1 MDQIL
6 CPKCGSEC
14 LFHYTDAY
22 VLRTP
27 FRDDKGNLRLMEE
40 GTTEFDEN
48 FFRCARCGHS
58 PAEDDLVS
66 DVHGESVRA

>member
-6 CPKCGSEC
+6 CPRCGSEC

-27 FRDDKGNLRLMEE
+27 FLDDKGSLRLIDEQ
-40 GTTEFDEN
+40 TTEFDEN
-48 FFRCARCGHS
+48 FFQCARCGHR
-58 PAEDDLVS
+58 PEEDDLVPG
-66 DVHGESVRA
+66 VHGESISA

>member
-6 CPKCGSEC
+6 CPKCRSEC

-27 FRDDKGNLRLMEE
+27 FLDDGGNLKLVEG

-48 FFRCARCGHS
+48 FFQCARCGHL
-58 PAEDDLVS
+58 PGEEDLV
-66 DVHGESVRA
+66 HGPRG